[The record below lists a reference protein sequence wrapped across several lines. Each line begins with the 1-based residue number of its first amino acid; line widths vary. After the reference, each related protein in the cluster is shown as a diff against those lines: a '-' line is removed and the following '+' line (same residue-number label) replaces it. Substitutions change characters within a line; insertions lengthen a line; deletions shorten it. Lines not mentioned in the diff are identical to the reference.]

1 MKILCKLAKKPNEKL
16 GNTMWILWG
25 GNVATCSLMILGVS
39 ITMSTKKINEKFG
52 RLMHVLQGK
61 HII

>member
-16 GNTMWILWG
+16 GNTMWMLC
-25 GNVATCSLMILGVS
+25 GNVATCSLMILDVS

-61 HII
+61 NTI

>member
-1 MKILCKLAKKPNEKL
+1 MKILHKLAKKPNEKL

-61 HII
+61 NTI